1 MEKKSILEIQSVYTA
16 NAFLIDGVPY
26 VGAGSETTP
35 AVYVHDLQAGTS
47 CFVNG
52 CPGGVMS
59 FVPAPGHPDLFY
71 SIMGL
76 FPPFVGME
84 AGVFMH
90 RRTGETWETAKAMAL
105 PFAHRCDILE
115 KEGRSW
121 LFAAS
126 CSKFK
131 ENPADWSQ
139 SGELYVIPL
148 DTETGLPGTPELVY
162 DKIWRHH
169 GMLKAR
175 VHGDDTLLFSGAEGV
190 FYMVRENGAWKTCRL
205 FDHEVSEFGLL
216 DLDGDGAD
224 ELVTIEPFHGNTLN
238 VYKNAGGSWEKL
250 YTDELWFGH
259 GLSCGMFRG
268 EPVIVVGNR
277 RGPLTLNLYRRL
289 PDGRFAKEI
298 LEEQAGPTQT
308 QVFTAD
314 GRDYILSAN
323 QLKNEVALYY

>member
-1 MEKKSILEIQSVYTA
+1 MNKKSILEIQSVYTA
-16 NAFLIDGVPY
+16 NAFAVDGVTY

-35 AVYVHDLQAGTS
+35 AVYVHDLRTGAS
-47 CFVNG
+47 SFVDG

-90 RRTGETWETAKAMAL
+90 RRKEDGWETVKAMAL

-148 DTETGLPGTPELVY
+148 DPETGLPGTPELVY

-175 VHGDDTLLFSGAEGV
+175 VREDDTLLFSGAEGV
-190 FYMVRENGAWKTCRL
+190 FYMAREDGKWKVCPL
-205 FDHEVSEFGLL
+205 FDHEVSEFGLI

-238 VYKNAGGSWEKL
+238 VYKCTPDGWNKL

-259 GLSCGMFRG
+259 GLSCGRFRG

-289 PDGRFAKEI
+289 ADGSFAREI
-298 LEEQAGPTQT
+298 LEDQAGPTQT

-314 GRDYILSAN
+314 GTDYILSAN
-323 QLKNEVALYY
+323 QLKNEVAIYY

>member
-16 NAFLIDGVPY
+16 NAFTINGVHH

-35 AVYVHDLQAGTS
+35 AVYVHDLSTGDS
-47 CFVNG
+47 SLVDG

-59 FVPAPGHPDLFY
+59 FVPAPGHPELFY
-71 SIMGL
+71 SVMGL
-76 FPPFVGME
+76 FPPFVGKE
-84 AGVFMH
+84 AGIFMH
-90 RRTGETWETAKAMAL
+90 RRTGAGWVTSKAMAL

-115 KEGRSW
+115 KDGRSW

-131 ENPADWSQ
+131 AEPADWSQ

-148 DTETGLPGTPELVY
+148 DEATGLPGVPELIY

-175 VHGDDTLLFSGAEGV
+175 VHGDDTLLFSGAEGI
-190 FYMVRENGAWKTCRL
+190 FHMVREGGKWTVERL
-205 FDHEVSEFGLL
+205 FDHEVSEFGLI
-216 DLDGDGAD
+216 DLDGDGQD
-224 ELVTIEPFHGNTLN
+224 ELVTIEPFHGNSLN
-238 VYKNAGGSWEKL
+238 IYKQVGASWEKR
-250 YTDELWFGH
+250 YSDELWFGH
-259 GLSCGMFRG
+259 GLSCGLFRG
-268 EPVIVVGNR
+268 EPVVVVGNR
-277 RGPLTLNLYRRL
+277 RGPLTLNLYR
-289 PDGRFAKEI
+289 PQADGSFAREI

-308 QVFTAD
+308 QVFTA
-314 GRDYILSAN
+314 GGQDYILSAN